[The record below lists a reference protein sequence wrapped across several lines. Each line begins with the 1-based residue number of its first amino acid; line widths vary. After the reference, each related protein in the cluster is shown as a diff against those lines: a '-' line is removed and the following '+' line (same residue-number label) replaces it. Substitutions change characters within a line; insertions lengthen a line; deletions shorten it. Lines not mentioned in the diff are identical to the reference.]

1 MARSD
6 ETVESVESGSVESGG
21 VEAESAGEAAVA
33 EKAKALSKL
42 PAHARSKPLH
52 WIATAAGV
60 ASVVGLVLVV
70 GPAGA
75 AQRVAGDLPGTG
87 AGAGSGASAAA
98 GTGAGTAA
106 GPAAHPVPA
115 AAAPNPAKAKLPL
128 DCAGQA
134 VKIDQQFAAALP
146 GSGTPVTVA
155 SARCD
160 AAGGTPPDGL
170 YVLEPGKSAAAA
182 PVLAATL
189 LDPAKRM
196 SVQSVT
202 MRSDGSIR
210 AVVSGY
216 SSASVPNCCPD
227 INETLSWAFGKG
239 GSWAQPVVAANGASV

>member
-6 ETVESVESGSVESGG
+6 ESVETNGPA
-21 VEAESAGEAAVA
+21 EALT
-33 EKAKALSKL
+33 AKVLTARL

-75 AQRVAGDLPGTG
+75 AQRVAGDLPG
-87 AGAGSGASAAA
+87 S
-98 GTGAGTAA
+98 GAGTAA
-106 GPAAHPVPA
+106 GTGPGAGAATGQAAHPIPA
-115 AAAPNPAKAKLPL
+115 ASAPNPAKAKLPI
-128 DCAGQA
+128 DCAGQP

-160 AAGGTPPDGL
+160 AAAGTPPDGL
-170 YVLEPGKSAAAA
+170 YVLEPGKGAAAA
-182 PVLAATL
+182 PVVAATL
-189 LDPAKRM
+189 IDPLKRM
-196 SVQSVT
+196 TVQSVT
-202 MRSDGSIR
+202 MRSDGSVR

-216 SSASVPNCCPD
+216 SSANVPNCCPD
-227 INETLSWAFGKG
+227 INETLSWALTKA
-239 GSWAQPVVAANGASV
+239 GSWAQPVVVANGASV